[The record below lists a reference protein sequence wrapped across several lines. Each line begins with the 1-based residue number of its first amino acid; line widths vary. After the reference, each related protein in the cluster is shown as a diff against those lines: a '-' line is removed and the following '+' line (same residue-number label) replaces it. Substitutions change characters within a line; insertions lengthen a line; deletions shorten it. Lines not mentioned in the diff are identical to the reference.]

1 MAREFRSFLVITAD
15 KTSSRRS
22 GKLFQRY
29 KQALGR
35 SPQQFFRMR
44 DADALVRFTI
54 AAALACND
62 VLLCNDEHEGESPW
76 FNEEQLQVLCEIALI
91 MYDAI
96 AAHKHQAE
104 AEVNSTFRYAPRE
117 QRVIMYERCREIC
130 WALDMAWLSGQRHV
144 WPIVAAFVR
153 FFGGPIHMTMR
164 RYRFVEDGLTIGK
177 AVG

>member
-1 MAREFRSFLVITAD
+1 MTREFQSFLLITAD

-29 KQALGR
+29 KQALRR

-62 VLLCNDEHEGESPW
+62 VLPSNDDRASECPW

-91 MYDAI
+91 M
-96 AAHKHQAE
+96 
-104 AEVNSTFRYAPRE
+104 
-117 QRVIMYERCREIC
+117 
-130 WALDMAWLSGQRHV
+130 
-144 WPIVAAFVR
+144 
-153 FFGGPIHMTMR
+153 
-164 RYRFVEDGLTIGK
+164 
-177 AVG
+177 